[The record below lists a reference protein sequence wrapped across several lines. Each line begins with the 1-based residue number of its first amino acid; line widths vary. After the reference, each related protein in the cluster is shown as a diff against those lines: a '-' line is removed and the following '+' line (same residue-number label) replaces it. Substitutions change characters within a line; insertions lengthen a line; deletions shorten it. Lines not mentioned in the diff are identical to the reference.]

1 MKLLYYF
8 VFGIFGLIGAWFVI
22 TSLLGRFNLWDL
34 NPLQAKAILI
44 IAALSAI
51 RLFYWAYQ
59 LGEIQG
65 KYWQG
70 IGAIILAVLLF
81 QGIIFLGAILFSKR
95 SLKFFKKAS

>member
-8 VFGIFGLIGAWFVI
+8 IFGVFGLIGVWFVI
-22 TSLLGRFNLWDL
+22 SSLIGKFNLWDL
-34 NPLQAKAILI
+34 NAFQAKVVLS
-44 IAALSAI
+44 IAAITAI
-51 RLFYWAYQ
+51 RLLYWAYQ

-70 IGAIILAVLLF
+70 IGVIILAVLLF

-95 SLKFFKKAS
+95 TLRFFKSKS